1 MTNPKLASPE
11 RITVYI
17 DPDLEDIIPTFL
29 ANRQKDLQTLRTAMA
44 QKDFETIRVLGHRM
58 RGDGG
63 GYGFN
68 AISAIGG
75 MMELAAGRR
84 DEPAIQRQTTELEDF
99 LARVH
104 IIYRA

>member
-29 ANRQKDLQTLRTAMA
+29 ANRQKDLQTLRTAMTE
-44 QKDFETIRVLGHRM
+44 KDFEAIRILGHRM

-68 AISAIGG
+68 AISDIGG
-75 MMELAAGRR
+75 VMELAAGRR
-84 DEPAIQRQTTELEDF
+84 DEPAIQRQTAALEEF
-99 LARVH
+99 LSRVH
-104 IIYRA
+104 IVYRA

>member
-29 ANRQKDLQTLRTAMA
+29 ANRQKDLQTLRTAMTE
-44 QKDFETIRVLGHRM
+44 KDFETIRILGHRM

-68 AISAIGG
+68 AISDIGG
-75 MMELAAGRR
+75 VMEFWQQHDAWERRIELA
-84 DEPAIQRQTTELEDF
+84 
-99 LARVH
+99 
-104 IIYRA
+104 RAVTIF

>member
-1 MTNPKLASPE
+1 MTTPKLASPE

-29 ANRQKDLQTLRTAMA
+29 ANRQKDLQTLRTAIA
-44 QKDFETIRVLGHRM
+44 AKDFETIGILGHRM

-68 AISAIGG
+68 AISDIGG
-75 MMELAAGRR
+75 IMELAAGRR
-84 DEPAIQRQTTELEDF
+84 DEPAIRRQTTALEDF